1 MSKVLPLQKSTLANV
16 VRYIGGIN
24 THQFRPLKA
33 LWTSIVSRTQW
44 WHPETSNHWII
55 SSLTKH
61 KQTGVR
67 KFEVRWSQLLGA
79 PLKSCE
85 FSSKVWAAIPPWSN
99 RSTLKHGVMWLVRLL
114 LYLYWFVNPCV
125 GTWIYSQ
132 VYCFCM
138 LLFQEDI
145 KKCFGGSVN
154 SALRR
159 FEKSR
164 PTPHRCNIRIVR
176 VIPCK
181 MLPQAVSPHV
191 YIWCKF
197 GIPKQEK
204 LRVRWVKKRRKVWR
218 YWKTDWYEHHERKM
232 RGRSCGASLWA
243 KSTQSCEG
251 VIRRTVV
258 GLENAAH
265 TVARFNPFPRPLTW
279 WISLEVDLTGPFS
292 RCPVQ
297 IWSCLGLFKLSILKP
312 DHGTTVQVNLSGVAA
327 MRKRCLL
334 LRILTC
340 SFDVAMLTT
349 HFHAFKEYEGIWI
362 HGKRCQAWSPSFSNV
377 ELKVHHMALSGSQ
390 SGSRTLQSS
399 KWDIWLCMNIWF
411 FDSCKNL
418 IFKCGLRYFKARKTC
433 SLTSGWESVSL
444 YRSYLKH
451 AVLGSYQGIVA
462 PSIWPTESS
471 SCLLWRK

>member
-1 MSKVLPLQKSTLANV
+1 MLSRYLDAWVLVLFTLWLESTVVKSSGLSWFVSASVRVLQDLMSKVLPLQKSTLANV

-85 FSSKVWAAIPPWSN
+85 FSSKVWAATPPWSN

-181 MLPQAVSPHV
+181 MLPQAVSPYV
-191 YIWCKF
+191 YIGVSSEF
-197 GIPKQEK
+197 
-204 LRVRWVKKRRKVWR
+204 RSKK
-218 YWKTDWYEHHERKM
+218 
-232 RGRSCGASLWA
+232 S
-243 KSTQSCEG
+243 
-251 VIRRTVV
+251 
-258 GLENAAH
+258 
-265 TVARFNPFPRPLTW
+265 
-279 WISLEVDLTGPFS
+279 
-292 RCPVQ
+292 
-297 IWSCLGLFKLSILKP
+297 
-312 DHGTTVQVNLSGVAA
+312 
-327 MRKRCLL
+327 
-334 LRILTC
+334 
-340 SFDVAMLTT
+340 
-349 HFHAFKEYEGIWI
+349 
-362 HGKRCQAWSPSFSNV
+362 
-377 ELKVHHMALSGSQ
+377 
-390 SGSRTLQSS
+390 
-399 KWDIWLCMNIWF
+399 
-411 FDSCKNL
+411 
-418 IFKCGLRYFKARKTC
+418 
-433 SLTSGWESVSL
+433 
-444 YRSYLKH
+444 
-451 AVLGSYQGIVA
+451 
-462 PSIWPTESS
+462 
-471 SCLLWRK
+471 